1 MGIESIILFDYI
13 TVSER
18 YWNGMKYVKQIPGS
32 ECALT
37 LTKKAYESLLE
48 FNTNAR
54 KRTSKGKKREK

>member
-1 MGIESIILFDYI
+1 
-13 TVSER
+13 
-18 YWNGMKYVKQIPGS
+18 MKYVKQIPGS